1 MLLHY
6 HIPKTAGTSIKRVL
20 ESWYKLVRDGHL
32 ASTDVSS
39 ILEGAKEYCVT
50 GHFSSSLTGLP
61 DSLLA
66 LLPQVIS
73 NPDFEVFTVLR
84 DPIEHMISA
93 YYHHQGKATN
103 KDIGALTDFVFLH
116 NRFLYRHSLQLKSAE
131 DVSAAIRSFFFI
143 GDARDTD
150 RAMHY
155 LSELL
160 DKPFVPPPRQNVGDR
175 DLQMLNLSAA
185 DRSRL
190 EQALSVEYEVY
201 VRAQDMLAK
210 KAFTGNPAER
220 LHQFAYVE
228 LKDSDPF
235 PGPIAL
241 ADGPVTILGSPKPGL
256 DAAVEA
262 IIRKKDE
269 RISEQSAQIDELSLQ
284 CTALKEEILKQVAQR
299 ESIAAQRDET
309 TETLLAFRKA
319 AEAQDSKL
327 AKLRADNAEL
337 VSRLSR
343 LKLEARSQAEKI
355 AKLEA
360 ALSLHIAVP
369 EPTPTP
375 GNPD

>member
-20 ESWYKLVRDGHL
+20 ESWYKLVRDGDL
-32 ASTDVSS
+32 ASTDVSAT
-39 ILEGAKEYCVT
+39 LEGASEYCVT

-61 DSLLA
+61 DSLLT

-73 NPDFEVFTVLR
+73 NPDFQVFTVLR
-84 DPIEHMISA
+84 DPIEHLIST
-93 YYHHQGKATN
+93 YYHHQGKAPN

-131 DVSAAIRSFFFI
+131 DVSAALRSFFFI

-160 DKPFVPPPRQNVGDR
+160 DQPYVPPPRQNIGDR
-175 DLQMLNLSAA
+175 DLQILSLSAA

-201 VRAQDMLAK
+201 VGAQDMLAK

-228 LKDSDPF
+228 LKNSDPF
-235 PGPIAL
+235 PGPIKL
-241 ADGPVTILGSPKPGL
+241 ADGPVAIPEHPEPGW
-256 DAAVEA
+256 DAAIEA

-269 RISEQSAQIDELSLQ
+269 RISEQTAQIDELSLQ
-284 CTALKEEILKQVAQR
+284 CAALKEKILKQVAQK
-299 ESIAAQRDET
+299 ESIAAQRDKT
-309 TETLLAFRKA
+309 AETLQAFRQA
-319 AEAQDSKL
+319 AETQGSKI
-327 AKLRADNAEL
+327 ARLRADNAEL
-337 VSRLSR
+337 VSTLSR
-343 LKLEARSQAEKI
+343 LKSEARSQAEQI
-355 AKLEA
+355 AQLKVG
-360 ALSLHIAVP
+360 LSPHIAVP
-369 EPTPTP
+369 EPIPTP
-375 GNPD
+375 PDSD